1 MNSIDPKLTALQFNE
16 YINKQDIDGLSSLMT
31 EDHVFA
37 DRAGKGDKGKESMT
51 KGWRGFFDMF
61 PEYKNTFIRIQS
73 LDDLVVIYGY
83 AVWKKGSGRDYVIW
97 TAKIENDLVAEW
109 SIYKDTEE
117 NKKKFNF
124 I

>member
-16 YINKQDIDGLSSLMT
+16 CINKQDIDGLSSLMT

-51 KGWRGFFDMF
+51 KGWKGFFDMF
-61 PEYKNTFIRIQS
+61 PEYENTFIRVQS
-73 LDDLVVIYGY
+73 QDDFVVIYGY
-83 AVWKKGSGRDYVIW
+83 AIWKKGTERDYVIW

-109 SIYKDTEE
+109 RIYKDTEE
-117 NKKKFNF
+117 NKKKFNLL
-124 I
+124 